1 MITYVNLVLIAYVM
15 TRYNGGTRED
25 LTNIHAFQ
33 CSQRSF
39 YLFVHRALP
48 LSVFFPQ
55 VEELSH
61 LEEEG

>member
-1 MITYVNLVLIAYVM
+1 MNLLLIAYMM
-15 TRYNGGTRED
+15 TRYSGGTRED

-33 CSQRSF
+33 CWQRSF

>member
-1 MITYVNLVLIAYVM
+1 MNRVLIAYAM
-15 TRYNGGTRED
+15 TCYNGGTRED
-25 LTNIHAFQ
+25 LKNIHTFQ

-39 YLFVHRALP
+39 YLFVHGALP

-61 LEEEG
+61 LEKEG

>member
-15 TRYNGGTRED
+15 THYNGGTRED

-33 CSQRSF
+33 YLQRSF

-48 LSVFFPQ
+48 LSVFFLQ